1 MCIRPPIEI
10 TLALL
15 CSRANFAVAMFQA
28 SAARI
33 PLTLFA
39 AICSPFPEPP
49 ITIPSEFESLATA
62 SAAGMQKS
70 G

>member
-1 MCIRPPIEI
+1 MRPPIEI

-15 CSRANFAVAMFQA
+15 CSRANLAVSIDQT
-28 SAARI
+28 SAALT

-39 AICSPFPEPP
+39 AICSPLPEPP
-49 ITIPSEFESLATA
+49 KTIPNEFGSLAVA
-62 SAAGMQKS
+62 CAVGIQKT